1 MIYTCEYA
9 SPLGAMTLAG
19 DGEALTG
26 LWFNGQK
33 YFGSTVQADDIPK
46 YVPAGAEVRRWL
58 DIYCSGGEPGFTPLM
73 RYDTTPFRKAVC
85 DVMLTI
91 PYGQTMTYRQIA
103 QRIAAQMGRPHMSAQ
118 AVGGAVGHNPISLLI
133 PCHRVVGTDGSL
145 TGYAGG
151 IERKQK
157 LLELEK
163 ADMQGL
169 YVPGK

>member
-33 YFGSTVQADDIPK
+33 YFGSTLHADYIPK
-46 YVPAGAEVRRWL
+46 EVPAFAEVKRWL
-58 DIYCSGGEPGFTPLM
+58 DIYFSGREPGFTPLM

-103 QRIAAQMGRPHMSAQ
+103 QRIAA
-118 AVGGAVGHNPISLLI
+118 
-133 PCHRVVGTDGSL
+133 
-145 TGYAGG
+145 
-151 IERKQK
+151 
-157 LLELEK
+157 
-163 ADMQGL
+163 
-169 YVPGK
+169 